1 MFDPAVFGTLFIVVV
16 LIVFVLAVIVANI
29 KIVPQAHA
37 FVVAV
42 SYTHLDVYKR
52 QAMYW
57 ALVGYIIWVES
68 IPICPIRSTKTG

>member
-37 FVVAV
+37 FVVERLGAFHA
-42 SYTHLDVYKR
+42 SWGP
-52 QAMYW
+52 ACM
-57 ALVGYIIWVES
+57 
-68 IPICPIRSTKTG
+68 